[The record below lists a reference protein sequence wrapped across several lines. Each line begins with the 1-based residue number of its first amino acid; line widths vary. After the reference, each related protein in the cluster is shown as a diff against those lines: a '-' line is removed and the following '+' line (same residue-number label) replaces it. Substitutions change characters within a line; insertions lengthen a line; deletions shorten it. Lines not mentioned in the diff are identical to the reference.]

1 MYLPGIKEE
10 STESPNAESSNI
22 DSRSPNSRLTIVYR
36 SLDELKPDPK
46 NPRSHSRRQTRQ
58 IANSIDTFGFNVP
71 VLVDGDLN
79 VVAGHGRIQACRQ
92 LGWTKVPT
100 ISLAHLTPAQA
111 KAFLIADNRLT
122 ENSEWNDRLL
132 AEQFKELS
140 LLNLDFELDVTGF
153 ELAEIDLRIESL
165 NEADAAEDDQ
175 LDQVPAASGPAVAQP
190 GDLWRLGRH
199 HLFCGSALEAAS
211 YVSLLDG
218 NKAALVFTDPPY
230 NVPVQGHVSGKGSVQ
245 HREFAMA
252 SGEMSEI
259 EFTDFLRRAC
269 TQLAAHSVP
278 GAIHYIC
285 MDWRHVDEVLTAGKA
300 VYADLLNICVW
311 VKHNG
316 GMGSLYRSQHEL
328 VLVFKNGAGGHCNNV
343 QLGKFGRNRT
353 NVWNYRG
360 ANDFGR
366 ATEEGNLLAMHPT
379 VKPVALVADAI
390 LDCSHRGDLVLDAFL
405 GSGSAL
411 IACERTGRRCCGI
424 EVDPLYV
431 DTAIRRWQKYT
442 GATAVNAVTGQTF
455 VEHEE
460 GLSDV

>member
-1 MYLPGIKEE
+1 MW
-10 STESPNAESSNI
+10 
-22 DSRSPNSRLTIVYR
+22 SRPIACR

-46 NPRSHSRRQTRQ
+46 NPRSHTRQQVRQ
-58 IANSIDTFGFNVP
+58 IAKSISTFGFNVP

-79 VVAGHGRIQACRQ
+79 VVAGHGRILACRQ
-92 LGWTKVPT
+92 LGWTTVPT

-140 LLNLDFELDVTGF
+140 LLDLNFELDVTGF

-165 NEADAAEDDQ
+165 NEGDTAEDDP
-175 LDQVPAASGPAVAQP
+175 LDQVRATTGPAVTRP
-190 GDLWRLGRH
+190 GELWHLGQHR
-199 HLFCGSALEAAS
+199 LFCGSALDAAS
-211 YVSLLDG
+211 YVRLLDG
-218 NKAALVFTDPPY
+218 EKAGLVFTDPPY
-230 NVPVQGHVSGKGSVQ
+230 NVPVHGHVSGKGVIQ

-252 SGEMSEI
+252 SGEMTEVQ
-259 EFTDFLRRAC
+259 FTDFLRQAC
-269 TQLAAHSVP
+269 LQLAACSAP
-278 GAIHYIC
+278 GAIHFIC
-285 MDWRHVDEVLTAGKA
+285 MDWRHVEELLAAGKQA
-300 VYADLLNICVW
+300 YSDLLNICVW

-316 GMGSLYRSQHEL
+316 GMGSLYRSQHEF
-328 VLVFKNGAGGHCNNV
+328 VFVFKNGGASHCNNV
-343 QLGKFGRNRT
+343 QLGKYGRNRT

-390 LDCSHRGDLVLDAFL
+390 LDCSRRGDIVLDSFL
-405 GSGSAL
+405 GSGSTL
-411 IACERTGRRCCGI
+411 MACERTGRRCCGI
-424 EVDPLYV
+424 EVDPLYI

-442 GATAVNAVTGQTF
+442 GATAVNVASGQTF
-455 VEHEE
+455 ANREE
-460 GLSDV
+460 AAFDV